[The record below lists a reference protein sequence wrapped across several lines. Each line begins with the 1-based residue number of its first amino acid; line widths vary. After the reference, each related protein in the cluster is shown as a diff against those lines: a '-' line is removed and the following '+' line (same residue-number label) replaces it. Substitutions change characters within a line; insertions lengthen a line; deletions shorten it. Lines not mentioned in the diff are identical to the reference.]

1 MHWLQRLI
9 VRIAARLV
17 PPLGRVLQS
26 AGGTVERLYEQNQMY
41 RERLSDEQSLI
52 LQEINE
58 YREAMAMAGGGWSPR
73 MREGAV
79 STDYTLKKE
88 SDSLAVVHCK
98 ERLAELEL
106 ALEDRGW
113 KRQLALAATEFSRYG
128 IQQIILISRLYFIK
142 HPLIQRGVKVS
153 SHYVFGRGIEVSSPD
168 ESANEVLQAFFADPR
183 NANEISHTG
192 LVRKEE
198 GLHTDGNLFWSLHTA
213 VDDGQTIIRQVDAL
227 EIEEIITDPNDQA
240 VPWFYHRRW
249 TQVDFD
255 PNTGTTQVKPMDA
268 WYIAL
273 GYQGKPP
280 AKIKG
285 NSLWKDTNGML
296 VPILHVK
303 VGGISKWHF
312 GCPMVYAALDW
323 ARAYRHF
330 LEDWATITRQLARFS
345 WQVETQGGIPAIA
358 AFKQTLAT
366 TLGNDGTNIETNPA
380 PVTGSAWITGPGNK
394 LAAIRTAG
402 ATTEPEQGRR
412 VMLMVAAAFGLPETF
427 FGDAST
433 GSLATAQSLDR
444 PTELKFLEAQ
454 ERWREVLQRIGHYVL
469 TQSLRAPSGKLRE
482 AIKSRGLDPDAIT
495 IEMTPKH
502 VPGGTVWTM
511 VEAKK
516 VTKVANQTAIVI
528 DVKFP
533 SVLEHDITS
542 RVTAIVDAMTLNG
555 FECTGIDERIGVGL
569 LLEEL
574 GVEDVQAVIEAMYP
588 DKAIG
593 DGLGYEPDRTIPDPE
608 PVPADPTGAAPG
620 AKGAPPNA
628 PKPRAAH
635 PKRTNAKASE
645 ATVARAVA
653 ELRRTLVKLQ
663 ERGKVNA

>member
-1 MHWLQRLI
+1 MHWLQRAI

-17 PPLGRVLQS
+17 PPLAKVLNS
-26 AGGTVERLYEQNQMY
+26 AGGTVERLAEQNQMF

-73 MREGAV
+73 LREGAV
-79 STDYTLKKE
+79 KTDYTLKKA

-153 SHYVFGRGIEVSSPD
+153 SHYVFGRGVEISSHD
-168 ESANEVLQAFFADPR
+168 ESSNEVLQAFFNDPR

-213 VDDGQTIIRQVDAL
+213 VDDGQTIIRQIDAL

-249 TQVDFD
+249 TQATFD
-255 PNTGTTQVKPMDA
+255 PNTGDSKIEPMDA
-268 WYIAL
+268 WYVAL
-273 GYQGKPP
+273 GYQGTPP
-280 AKIKG
+280 KAIKG
-285 NSLWKDTNGML
+285 KPLWKDANSML
-296 VPILHVK
+296 VPVLHVK
-303 VGGISKWHF
+303 VGGIAKWHF

-366 TLGNDGTNIETNPA
+366 TLGNDGVNTETNPA

-454 ERWREVLQRIGHYVL
+454 ERWREVLQRVGQYVL
-469 TQSLRAPSGKLRE
+469 DQSGAAPKGRLRE
-482 AIKSRGLDPDAIT
+482 ARKGKPA
-495 IEMTPKH
+495 EP
-502 VPGGTVWTM
+502 
-511 VEAKK
+511 
-516 VTKVANQTAIVI
+516 IVI

-533 SVLEHDITS
+533 SILEHDITS

-555 FECTGIDERIGVGL
+555 FETTGIDEKTGVGL

-574 GVEDVQAVIEAMYP
+574 GVEDVQSVLEAMYP
-588 DKAIG
+588 EKPSG
-593 DGLGYEPDRTIPDPE
+593 KSQGYEPDRTIEPE
-608 PVPADPTGAAPG
+608 PDEIAPG
-620 AKGAPPNA
+620 ADQTGGAPVSGGTQGKGAPPNA
-628 PKPRAAH
+628 PKPRTAH
-635 PKRTNAKASE
+635 PKRV
-645 ATVARAVA
+645 ATQKETAVVARAVA
-653 ELRRTLVKLQ
+653 ELRRALVKLQ
-663 ERGKVNA
+663 ENGKA

>member
-1 MHWLQRLI
+1 MNWLQRFCIRLAA
-9 VRIAARLV
+9 RIA
-17 PPLGRVLQS
+17 PPLGKLLNS
-26 AGGTVERLYEQNQMY
+26 AGGTVERLYEQNQML
-41 RERLSDEQSLI
+41 RERLSEEQSLI
-52 LQEINE
+52 LQEITE
-58 YREAMAMAGGGWSPR
+58 YREAMAMAGGGWTPR
-73 MREGAV
+73 VREGAV
-79 STDYTLKKE
+79 DVSYTVRKE
-88 SDSLAVVHCK
+88 SDSLAVIHCK

-142 HPLIQRGVKVS
+142 HPLIQRGIKVS
-153 SHYVFGRGIEVSSPD
+153 SYYVFGRGVEISSPD
-168 ESANEVLQAFFADPR
+168 ETANEVLEAFFNDPR

-192 LVRKEE
+192 LVKKEE
-198 GLHTDGNLFWSLHTA
+198 ALHTDGNLFWSLHTA
-213 VDDGQTIIRQVDAL
+213 VDDGQTIVRQIDAL

-255 PNTGTTQVKPMDA
+255 VNSGNTQMKPMEA
-268 WYIAL
+268 WYVAL
-273 GYQGKPP
+273 GYAGKPP
-280 AKIKG
+280 AQI
-285 NSLWKDTNGML
+285 NGKPVWRDGSSMP

-303 VGGISKWHF
+303 VDALSKWHF
-312 GCPMVYAALDW
+312 GCPLVYAALDW

-330 LEDWATITRQLARFS
+330 LEDWSTITRQLARFS

-366 TLGNDGTNIETNPA
+366 TLGNDGNNVETNPP

-394 LAAIRTAG
+394 LQAIKTAG

-454 ERWREVLQRIGHYVL
+454 ERWREVLQRVAQYVL
-469 TQSLRAPSGKLRE
+469 DQSSSAPKGRLRE
-482 AIKSRGLDPDAIT
+482 ARKAKSEP
-495 IEMTPKH
+495 
-502 VPGGTVWTM
+502 
-511 VEAKK
+511 
-516 VTKVANQTAIVI
+516 IVI

-533 SVLEHDITS
+533 SILEHDITS
-542 RVTAIVDAMTLNG
+542 RITAIVEAMTLNG
-555 FECTGIDERIGVGL
+555 FETTGIDEKTGVGL

-574 GVEDVQAVIEAMYP
+574 GVEDVQSVLDAMYP
-588 DKAIG
+588 EKASG
-593 DGLGYEPDRTIPDPE
+593 KSQGYEPDRTLEPEPE
-608 PVPADPTGAAPG
+608 PVAPG
-620 AKGAPPNA
+620 QATVGGVPVPAGIAGQGAPPVA
-628 PKPRAAH
+628 PKPRQAH
-635 PKRTNAKASE
+635 PKRTAASAKE
-645 ATVARAVA
+645 AVVARAVG
-653 ELRRTLVKLQ
+653 ELRKALVKLQ
-663 ERGKVNA
+663 EQAK

>member
-1 MHWLQRLI
+1 MNWLQRFCIRLAA
-9 VRIAARLV
+9 RIA
-17 PPLGRVLQS
+17 PPLGKLLNS
-26 AGGTVERLYEQNQMY
+26 AGGTVERLYEQNQFL

-52 LQEINE
+52 LQEITE
-58 YREAMAMAGGGWSPR
+58 YREALAMAGGGWQPR
-73 MREGAV
+73 IREGAV
-79 STDYTLKKE
+79 DLAYTRTSE
-88 SDSLAVVHCK
+88 SDSGAVVACK

-128 IQQIILISRLYFIK
+128 IQQIILICRLYFIK
-142 HPLIQRGVKVS
+142 HPLIKRGIKVS
-153 SHYVFGRGIEVSSPD
+153 SHYVFGRGIEISSPD
-168 ESANEVLQAFFADPR
+168 EDANEVLQAFFEDPR
-183 NANEISHTG
+183 NKPEVSQIG
-192 LVRKEE
+192 LVAKEE
-198 GLHTDGNLFWSLHTA
+198 GLHTDGNLFWSFHTA
-213 VDDGQTIIRQVDAL
+213 IDDGQTIVRQIDAL
-227 EIEEIITDPNDQA
+227 EIEEIITDPNDSA

-249 TQVDFD
+249 TQVSFD
-255 PNTGTTQVKPMDA
+255 PQKGETQNAPMDA
-268 WYIAL
+268 WYLAL
-273 GYQGKPP
+273 DYKGPKPASIKGKP
-280 AKIKG
+280 
-285 NSLWKDTNGML
+285 LWKDKGGMY

-303 VGGISKWHF
+303 VDGLSKWHF

-366 TLGNDGTNIETNPA
+366 TLGNDGTNIETNPT

-394 LAAIRTAG
+394 LAAIKTAG

-433 GSLATAQSLDR
+433 GSLATAVSLDR

-454 ERWREVLQRIGHYVL
+454 ERWRETLQRVGHYVL
-469 TQSLRAPSGKLRE
+469 DQSNTAPKGKLRE
-482 AIKSRGLDPDAIT
+482 ARAAKPTAEPIT
-495 IEMTPKH
+495 
-502 VPGGTVWTM
+502 V
-511 VEAKK
+511 
-516 VTKVANQTAIVI
+516 

-533 SVLEHDITS
+533 SILEHDITS

-555 FECTGIDERIGVGL
+555 FETTGIDEKTGVGL

-574 GVEDVQAVIEAMYP
+574 GVEDVQAVLDAMYP
-588 DKAIG
+588 EKASG
-593 DGLGYEPDRTIPDPE
+593 KGLGYEPDRTIPPEPDPLTPGAAPAGGV
-608 PVPADPTGAAPG
+608 PVPAGAG
-620 AKGAPPNA
+620 QGAPPVA
-628 PKPRAAH
+628 PKPRTPH

-645 ATVARAVA
+645 AVVIRAVA
-653 ELRRTLVKLQ
+653 ELKRAMVKLQ
-663 ERGKVNA
+663 EKGNV

>member
-1 MHWLQRLI
+1 MNAAQRFVIRLAA
-9 VRIAARLV
+9 RIA
-17 PPLGRVLQS
+17 PPLGKLLAS

-73 MREGAV
+73 VRESAV
-79 STDYTLKKE
+79 DVSYTIRKE

-142 HPLIQRGVKVS
+142 HPLIKRGVQVS
-153 SHYVFGRGIEVSSPD
+153 ADYVFGRGFEVSSPD
-168 ESANEVLQAFFADPR
+168 ETANEILQAFFNDPR
-183 NANEISHTG
+183 NANELSHTA

-198 GLHTDGNLFWSLHTA
+198 CLHTDGNLFWSFHTA
-213 VDDGQTIIRQVDAL
+213 VDDGQTIIRQIDAL

-255 PNTGTTQVKPMDA
+255 PNTGLTQPKPMDA
-268 WYIAL
+268 WYVDIDYKGPPL
-273 GYQGKPP
+273 KTIKGKP
-280 AKIKG
+280 
-285 NSLWKDTNGML
+285 LWKDEGGML
-296 VPILHVK
+296 VPVMHLK
-303 VGGISKWHF
+303 VDALSKWHF
-312 GCPMVYAALDW
+312 GCPMIYAALDW

-394 LAAIRTAG
+394 LAAIKTAG

-444 PTELKFLEAQ
+444 PTELKFTQRHEF
-454 ERWREVLQRIGHYVL
+454 WREALQRAGQYQL
-469 TQSLRAPSGKLRE
+469 DKSNTAPKGRLRE
-482 AIKSRGLDPDAIT
+482 ARKD
-495 IEMTPKH
+495 K
-502 VPGGTVWTM
+502 PG
-511 VEAKK
+511 EP
-516 VTKVANQTAIVI
+516 III

-533 SVLEHDITS
+533 SILEHDITS

-555 FECTGIDERIGVGL
+555 FETTGIDEKTGVGL

-574 GVEDVQAVIEAMYP
+574 GVEDVQSVLEAMYP
-588 DKAIG
+588 EKAKG

-608 PVPADPTGAAPG
+608 PEPVDPTGAAPG

-628 PKPRAAH
+628 PKPRTAH
-635 PKRTNAKASE
+635 PKRV
-645 ATVARAVA
+645 ATQKETAVVTRAVA
-653 ELRRTLVKLQ
+653 ELRRALVKLQ
-663 ERGKVNA
+663 ENGKV